1 MCLIITLFAAV
12 IATIVWYLQLP
23 NHFHKISTLVLMY
36 WGAALM
42 WIVDGF
48 FCLIKAEPFLDFSIN
63 DTLLGF
69 TVVISGLL
77 AWGIILMVKS
87 VRIKLF
93 HY

>member
-23 NHFHKISTLVLMY
+23 NNHYKISTLVFMY

-42 WIVDGF
+42 WIGDRF
-48 FCLIKAEPFLDFSIN
+48 FCLIKAEPFIDFSIN

-69 TVVISGLL
+69 TVVISGLIG
-77 AWGIILMVKS
+77 WVIIILMNSKKM
-87 VRIKLF
+87 KLL
-93 HY
+93 HI